1 MRRREFIAA
10 LASSAVAW
18 PETARPQQGK
28 TWRIG
33 YLMPGFI
40 MGPDLKLFE
49 EFRQELNA
57 LGYVEDKNLIID
69 KRQAEGRNDR
79 LPGLV
84 SELIALR
91 PDVLV
96 TIATPAI
103 AAAQRA
109 TSTIPIVMT
118 PATDP
123 IGSGFVKSFARPGG
137 NITGLAN
144 MYGDTTTKI
153 FDVIST
159 ILPSARKI
167 AVLMSS
173 NPTHLGLYE
182 VSRAAAHSVGLST
195 VPIVAPT
202 PADLERAFQDIG
214 KEQCDA
220 VFVLADPIRLKI
232 VDLANAAPIPAI
244 YQISEF
250 VEAGALASYGPSLSI
265 MFRRSAQ
272 YVDRIFKGAVP
283 GELPIEQPT
292 KFELVLNLKTA
303 SLLNLPIPEAFVL
316 QADKVIE

>member
-1 MRRREFIAA
+1 
-10 LASSAVAW
+10 
-18 PETARPQQGK
+18 
-28 TWRIG
+28 
-33 YLMPGFI
+33 MPGFI

-49 EFRQELNA
+49 VFRKELNA
-57 LGYVEDKNLIID
+57 LGYVEGKNLIID

-79 LPGLV
+79 LPALV
-84 SELIALR
+84 SELIALH

-96 TIATPAI
+96 TVARPAI

-173 NPTHLGLYE
+173 NPTHPRLYE
-182 VSRAAAHSVGLST
+182 VSRAAAHTVGLST
-195 VPIVAPT
+195 VPVVEAT
-202 PADLERAFQDIG
+202 PAVLERAFQDIG

-232 VDLANAAPIPAI
+232 VDLRSSHPRN
-244 YQISEF
+244 
-250 VEAGALASYGPSLSI
+250 LSDQ
-265 MFRRSAQ
+265 R
-272 YVDRIFKGAVP
+272 VC
-283 GELPIEQPT
+283 
-292 KFELVLNLKTA
+292 
-303 SLLNLPIPEAFVL
+303 
-316 QADKVIE
+316 